1 MLEGPPA
8 AKHAADQIA
17 PAKSLDDLRRRLLGF
32 AIKLVWNRDDAE
44 EIVQDAFQLA
54 LTKGLAVNDPALA
67 PWLYRTVTNLCLNQ
81 RRRRPAQALADWLD
95 PRDATSPGDAVE
107 RAESIESLR
116 AAIEELPTQQRIA
129 LVLRNMQQMDYD
141 QIAQVMQLTVAAV
154 RTHVHLARRALAN
167 QLGESQ

>member
-8 AKHAADQIA
+8 ANAAADQTAA
-17 PAKSLDDLRRRLLGF
+17 PTSLDELRRRMLGF

-44 EIVQDAFQLA
+44 EIVQDAFQLS
-54 LTKGLAVNDPALA
+54 LTKGPAVTDPALA

-81 RRRRPAQALADWLD
+81 RRRRPPQPLADWLD
-95 PRDATSPGDAVE
+95 PQDATSPSDAVE

-116 AAIEELPTQQRIA
+116 AAIGNLPDQQRIA
-129 LVLRNMQQMDYD
+129 LILRNMQQMDYNE
-141 QIAQVMQLTVAAV
+141 IAQVMQLSVAAV

-167 QLGESQ
+167 KLGGSQ